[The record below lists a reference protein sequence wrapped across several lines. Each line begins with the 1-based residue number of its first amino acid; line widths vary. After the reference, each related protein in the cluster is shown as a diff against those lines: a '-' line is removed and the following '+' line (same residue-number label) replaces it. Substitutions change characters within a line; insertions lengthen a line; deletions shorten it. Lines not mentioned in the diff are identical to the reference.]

1 MAGAYLAKPEA
12 DTTPDVPPGW
22 DINWPFPGVLP
33 PGYARILSLV
43 GSAPGTMLPG
53 ATVTGIKFILVD
65 HGEYATGEP
74 IGDIVYT
81 ATMEGNSVGL
91 KFAD

>member
-1 MAGAYLAKPEA
+1 MGGAYTAAPA
-12 DTTPDVPPGW
+12 VTVPSTSPPGW
-22 DINWPFPGVLP
+22 GIWPFPGPLP
-33 PGYARILSLV
+33 PGYTPDYSLIGTAPETMTP
-43 GSAPGTMLPG
+43 GSS
-53 ATVTGIKFILVD
+53 VTGIKFILVD